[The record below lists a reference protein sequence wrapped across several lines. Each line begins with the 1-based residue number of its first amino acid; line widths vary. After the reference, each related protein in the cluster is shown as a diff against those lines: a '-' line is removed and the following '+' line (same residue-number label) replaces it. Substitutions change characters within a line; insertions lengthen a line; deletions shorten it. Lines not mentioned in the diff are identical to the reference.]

1 MGYDDQMG
9 LAMTRW
15 ATAKAIEMTRSLLEM
30 GMPSIVGKGRLK
42 EKQKKTKKVMLYYAV
57 SEVLINF
64 WNEGNKI
71 KYTWYLC
78 FKK

>member
-1 MGYDDQMG
+1 MRALEELKIKDDFTSVVRASLKTGKVKTAG
-9 LAMTRW
+9 LEGEW
-15 ATAKAIEMTRSLLEM
+15 AKIDTHK
-30 GMPSIVGKGRLK
+30 
-42 EKQKKTKKVMLYYAV
+42 V

>member
-1 MGYDDQMG
+1 MRALEKLKIKDELKNVVRASLKTGKVKTAG
-9 LAMTRW
+9 LEGEW
-15 ATAKAIEMTRSLLEM
+15 AKIDTH
-30 GMPSIVGKGRLK
+30 
-42 EKQKKTKKVMLYYAV
+42 AV